1 MDNMPARR
9 RETMGGL
16 AKGLAIIEL
25 FADGITALSVADAA
39 RGTGA
44 TRAAA
49 RRCLLTLED
58 LDYVG
63 FDGRRY
69 FPRPRL
75 RRLVASNDWQELAD
89 FATPFLT
96 QARDKIDETISLAV
110 FDRREAFFIA
120 RVETPRIIQTGVR
133 AGARLPAYA
142 TAAGRV
148 MLSDLPDKQLADYF
162 ATTAREARTP
172 KSIVDG
178 EELMRIIRVTRER
191 GWASSDEELELGMR
205 AVAVAVRADRE
216 LVAVLTLSTLTVRAS
231 LEEVETRHRMIL
243 EEAARA
249 LGKAYIAKH
258 KSAAHPATA

>member
-75 RRLVASNDWQELAD
+75 RRLVARW
-89 FATPFLT
+89 
-96 QARDKIDETISLAV
+96 
-110 FDRREAFFIA
+110 
-120 RVETPRIIQTGVR
+120 
-133 AGARLPAYA
+133 
-142 TAAGRV
+142 
-148 MLSDLPDKQLADYF
+148 
-162 ATTAREARTP
+162 
-172 KSIVDG
+172 
-178 EELMRIIRVTRER
+178 
-191 GWASSDEELELGMR
+191 
-205 AVAVAVRADRE
+205 
-216 LVAVLTLSTLTVRAS
+216 
-231 LEEVETRHRMIL
+231 
-243 EEAARA
+243 
-249 LGKAYIAKH
+249 
-258 KSAAHPATA
+258 